1 MSRGAIISLS
11 ILGAIILIALG
22 VVGWGFGVYNKLV
35 SSNQNVQQSWAEV
48 ETQYQRRYDLIPN
61 LVATVKGY
69 AKHEADVFEK
79 VTEARSS
86 VGKVTL
92 NISPQVLDN
101 PQAFRRFQQVQDG
114 LSNALS
120 RLLAV
125 SENYPDLKA
134 NQNFLALQSQLEGT
148 ENRIAVERMRFNQ
161 AVQSY
166 NTLVQTMPSAI
177 IASFSGFHVKSYF
190 EAVQGAS
197 VAPKVKF

>member
-1 MSRGAIISLS
+1 MSRGAIIALS
-11 ILGAIILIALG
+11 ILGFIILLCLA
-22 VVGWGFGVYNKLV
+22 VAGWGFGVYNKLV
-35 SSNQNVQQSWAEV
+35 AYDQNVKQSWGQV
-48 ETQYQRRYDLIPN
+48 ENQYQRRYDLIPN

-79 VTEARSS
+79 VAEARSS
-86 VGKVTL
+86 VGKLT
-92 NISPQVLDN
+92 ITPQVLDN
-101 PQAFRRFQQVQDG
+101 PQAFKRFQQAQDG

-125 SENYPDLKA
+125 TENYPDLKA
-134 NQNFLALQSQLEGT
+134 NQNFLSLQAQLEGT

-166 NTLVQTMPSAI
+166 NTLVLTMPAGI
-177 IASFSGFHVKSYF
+177 IASMTGFHQRPYF

-197 VAPKVKF
+197 VAPKVQF

>member
-1 MSRGAIISLS
+1 MSRGAIITLS
-11 ILGAIILIALG
+11 VLGAIILIALG
-22 VVGWGFGVYNKLV
+22 IVGWGFGVYNNLV
-35 SSNQNVQQSWAEV
+35 SYDQNVKQAWAEV
-48 ETQYQRRYDLIPN
+48 QNQYQRRYDLIPN

-79 VTEARSS
+79 VAEARSS
-86 VGKVTL
+86 VGKLT
-92 NISPQVLDN
+92 ITPQVLDN
-101 PQAFRRFQQVQDG
+101 PQAFQRFQQAQDG

-125 SENYPDLKA
+125 TENYPDLKA

-166 NTLVQTMPSAI
+166 NTLVQRMPSAI
-177 IASFSGFHVKSYF
+177 IASLSGYRVRTYF
-190 EAVQGAS
+190 QAVQGAS
-197 VAPKVKF
+197 VAPKVQF

>member
-1 MSRGAIISLS
+1 MSRGAIIALS

-22 VVGWGFGVYNKLV
+22 IVGWGFGVYNNLV
-35 SSNQNVQQSWAEV
+35 SYDQNVKQSWAEV

-79 VTEARSS
+79 VAEARSS
-86 VGKVTL
+86 VGKLTVT
-92 NISPQVLDN
+92 PGVLDN
-101 PQAFRRFQQVQDG
+101 PQAFKRFQQAQDG

-125 SENYPDLKA
+125 TENYPDLKA

-166 NTLVQTMPSAI
+166 NTLVQKMPSAI
-177 IASFSGFHVKSYF
+177 IASLSGFHVRAYF

-197 VAPKVKF
+197 VAPKVQF